1 MGGLREEVRR
11 TLDFLKFRKTN
22 YQLAFGLTRVVA
34 GVRRAY
40 RTLFGGPAGQAVLRD
55 LEKFCRANETCFHED
70 ARLNLILEGRREV
83 WLRIQQHL
91 NLTPDDLFQLYS
103 GRDVTRLMQQ
113 ENTNE

>member
-22 YQLAFGLTRVVA
+22 YQLAFGLSRIAA

-40 RTLFGGPAGQAVLRD
+40 IGVFGCPAGQAVMRD

-83 WLRIQQHL
+83 WLRIQAHL
-91 NLTPDDLFQLYS
+91 NLTSEDLFQLYS
-103 GRDVTRLMQQ
+103 GGDVTRLMQQ